1 MYTWQ
6 LKSPAKI
13 WHQHFCS
20 VVEWP
25 LRWTLQ
31 TETFSLALYVGNK
44 LNELAAVYD
53 FGVKLYQMGE
63 KFVAAWH
70 FCAS

>member
-1 MYTWQ
+1 
-6 LKSPAKI
+6 
-13 WHQHFCS
+13 
-20 VVEWP
+20 
-25 LRWTLQ
+25 LQ

-63 KFVAAWH
+63 KFVAA
-70 FCAS
+70 